1 MAVLQVYQAK
11 LLRAMDESGLEHSA
25 AFRELR
31 SATNL
36 ALRATKTT
44 AQVIGRSMASLV
56 VLERHLWLDLTQPSA
71 RPEPR
76 QCSRSAKRYPFPEV
90 PGNPAQDC
98 AGPCTSEAIL
108 IPQEGRGGGKLI
120 KVDQACIAA
129 LAPWKDP
136 SWFKQGVPLGMMHK
150 RKVIFTDASNT
161 GWGALCD
168 GRPAFG
174 AWSSEE
180 TKLHINCLEMLAVWQ
195 ALQSFLPHL
204 EGCHVL
210 VRSDNMTVVSYINRQ
225 GGLSSPRLFRMAKS
239 LLEWAHCH
247 LRSLKAAH
255 IPGKLIQ
262 GADMLSRSNVPSG
275 EWMLHPQTVQ
285 RIWEIFGKAEVDLFA
300 SEDNSHCPIYFS
312 KERDALA
319 HDWPSLLL
327 YAFPPIALI
336 PQVIRQIREKRHKV
350 LLVAPLWR
358 NQLWFSEMSQLL
370 TAAPWPIP
378 LRRDLLSQANMT
390 IWHPQ
395 PKLWALHLWPL
406 DGSL

>member
-1 MAVLQVYQAK
+1 MRPLQRWLKPLVPSRAWRHGR
-11 LLRAMDESGLEHSA
+11 LR
-25 AFRELR
+25 
-31 SATNL
+31 
-36 ALRATKTT
+36 
-44 AQVIGRSMASLV
+44 
-56 VLERHLWLDLTQPSA
+56 
-71 RPEPR
+71 
-76 QCSRSAKRYPFPEV
+76 
-90 PGNPAQDC
+90 
-98 AGPCTSEAIL
+98 
-108 IPQEGRGGGKLI
+108 I

-210 VRSDNMTVVSYINRQ
+210 VRSDNMTVVSYINRH
-225 GGLSSPRLFRMAKS
+225 GDFSSPRLFRMAKS

-255 IPGKLIQ
+255 IPGKLNQ

-275 EWMLHPQTVQ
+275 EWMLHPQTVR

-300 SEDNSHCPIYFS
+300 SEDNSHCPIFFEGKGCAAS
-312 KERDALA
+312 PRSTLALMCDRTPDLTKMAEAEDRLWCLRQGGRPLERYVEEFIEL
-319 HDWPSLLL
+319 SN
-327 YAFPPIALI
+327 
-336 PQVIRQIREKRHKV
+336 
-350 LLVAPLWR
+350 WR
-358 NQLWFSEMSQLL
+358 
-370 TAAPWPIP
+370 
-378 LRRDLLSQANMT
+378 
-390 IWHPQ
+390 
-395 PKLWALHLWPL
+395 
-406 DGSL
+406 